1 MSNTLL
7 RVLRR
12 IALSEPSPRIIES
25 LEKLAIR
32 MNIDEKEVMR
42 IYIEMKNKMH
52 VEQFKNSSF
61 SDRILLLPQ
70 CLRNKECPA
79 KLTEYG
85 YICQECGKCRIPEI
99 IRLAKSL
106 GYKVFIVPGG
116 SMVEKILRTFKPK
129 AVLGVACEKELV
141 LGSIACEKAGI
152 PGQGI
157 CLLRDGCV
165 ETDVDWR
172 KVKEMI
178 LLRRDSLSEE
188 SLITSGKKLEK

>member
-141 LGSIACEKAGI
+141 LGSIVCEKAGI

-178 LLRRDSLSEE
+178 LLRRDSLSDE
-188 SLITSGKKLEK
+188 S